1 MRFFNGLQKMG
12 KDGRVRWALMRS
24 FDIPCGFD
32 EQGGDL
38 LYLRRLRIVQTPFGG
53 IYLHQINEPDKD
65 YDPHDHPFNFV
76 SVILKGGYDEIVGD
90 PHKWWQA
97 QTVWRNRWSVHRM
110 PITQA
115 HRILNLHQS
124 PTWTL
129 VLVGPR
135 HREWGFWRR
144 TGSGSPIFIPWQ
156 NYHEVSDGQRR
167 V

>member
-1 MRFFNGLQKMG
+1 
-12 KDGRVRWALMRS
+12 MRS

-32 EQGGDL
+32 GQGGDL

-53 IYLHQINEPDKD
+53 IYLHEIREPDKD

-76 SVILKGGYDEIVGD
+76 SIILKGGYDEIAGYPD
-90 PHKWWQA
+90 KWNA
-97 QTVWRNRWSVHRM
+97 SSFIIRRLRGSIHRM
-110 PITQA
+110 PMTKA
-115 HRILNLHQS
+115 HRILRLHRS

-129 VLVGPR
+129 VFVGPR
-135 HREWGFWRR
+135 HREWGFWQGI
-144 TGSGSPIFIPWQ
+144 TSGISDPHFVPWQ